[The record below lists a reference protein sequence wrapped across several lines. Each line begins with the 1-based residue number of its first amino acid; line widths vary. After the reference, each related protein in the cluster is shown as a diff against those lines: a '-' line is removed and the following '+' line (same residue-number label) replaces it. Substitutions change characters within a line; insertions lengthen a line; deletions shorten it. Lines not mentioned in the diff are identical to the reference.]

1 MQGTNSCTSCS
12 PLQIQSFY
20 FGVIFGAIF
29 VDFWSSVLAAIG
41 LNFLRDFDARTCVI
55 KARVIPWQILHLS
68 TTNQADFVLGKNSSS
83 WLRSKFTVL
92 WVNPRPWFLG
102 NRFVPRWISSQTFFW
117 RTIYNTTYSF
127 QAEDEDVSEASLYD
141 TAEEDEMTEEEV
153 SAASLSG
160 RKRKMRSPTRRW
172 RSQKPRCLKQKWRS
186 QNTSRI
192 NNPSVYIISVSEVTI
207 QSILI

>member
-1 MQGTNSCTSCS
+1 M
-12 PLQIQSFY
+12 
-20 FGVIFGAIF
+20 F
-29 VDFWSSVLAAIG
+29 VY
-41 LNFLRDFDARTCVI
+41 ARTLTFNMMLVV
-55 KARVIPWQILHLS
+55 KVTDALS
-68 TTNQADFVLGKNSSS
+68 F
-83 WLRSKFTVL
+83 RE
-92 WVNPRPWFLG
+92 PY
-102 NRFVPRWISSQTFFW
+102 I
-117 RTIYNTTYSF
+117 NTTYSF
-127 QAEDEDVSEASLYD
+127 QAEDKDEVTDEDVSEASLYD

>member
-1 MQGTNSCTSCS
+1 MT
-12 PLQIQSFY
+12 
-20 FGVIFGAIF
+20 
-29 VDFWSSVLAAIG
+29 
-41 LNFLRDFDARTCVI
+41 
-55 KARVIPWQILHLS
+55 
-68 TTNQADFVLGKNSSS
+68 
-83 WLRSKFTVL
+83 
-92 WVNPRPWFLG
+92 
-102 NRFVPRWISSQTFFW
+102 
-117 RTIYNTTYSF
+117 
-127 QAEDEDVSEASLYD
+127 DEDVSEASLYD
-141 TAEEDEMTEEEV
+141 TAEEDEMTEV